1 MSEQAT
7 AAIIVI
13 GNEVLSG
20 KVVESN
26 ARFLVEE
33 LRELGVPLK
42 RISVIPDEIDTI
54 AEIVRDHSRRFTHV
68 FTSGGVGPTHDDVTI
83 AAIARAF
90 DRPLVHNAT
99 FAHALAKVYGD
110 KLNDNVLV
118 MANLPDNC
126 TLLEVEQ
133 LRMPVLSVGNV
144 YVLPGE
150 PTLFKRKFLAIR
162 ERFRQSPFHLRKV
175 YSKLDEGDI
184 ATLLAE
190 VEKRHPGVSVGSY
203 PNYHNPD
210 YIVMITIESK
220 AAELVEQALAMT
232 LAGIPKE
239 QIFKVE

>member
-1 MSEQAT
+1 MGEQVT

-20 KVVESN
+20 KVVEVN
-26 ARFLVEE
+26 ARFLVDE

-54 AEIVRDHSRRFTHV
+54 AEAVRDHAGRFTHV

-90 DRPLVHNAT
+90 DRPLAHNAT
-99 FAHALAKVYGD
+99 FARALAKVYGD

-126 TLLEVEQ
+126 ALIEAEG
-133 LRMPVLSVGNV
+133 LRMPVLNIGNV

-162 ERFRQSPFHLRKV
+162 ERFRQAPFHLRKV
-175 YSKLDEGDI
+175 FSRLDEGDI
-184 ATLLAE
+184 APLLAD
-190 VEKRHPGVSVGSY
+190 VERSHPGVMVGSY
-203 PNYHNPD
+203 PNYQNPD

-220 AAELVEQALAMT
+220 DRGQVERALAMT
-232 LAGIPKE
+232 LGGIPKE